1 MFFGGSR
8 VRGMVLSCALAL
20 AAGPAVTMQVGSTQ
34 AGSPSGSGDPKGPH
48 YSAPDKANQD
58 KASEDKQAAAARQ
71 GFDSERA
78 AYNAQMKSSGYDF
91 RFGKERP
98 FLPSNATTDNGEFLQ
113 AGAYPTAAY
122 CGHCHE
128 ESYHQ
133 WRESLHANSFREPF
147 YRKNVDI
154 LIKEK
159 GIEFSRHCEGCHNPI
174 ALLSGA
180 VTQNSKVERKFDA
193 DGITCMVCHSIQKLQ
208 PEYGLGSYVMGVPA
222 VMVDAAGKPI
232 PGTVPYDEIMAH
244 PERHSA
250 AVMKDFYKSPEYCG
264 SCHKANLPKTM
275 TNYKWL
281 RAIGLYDEWQGTS
294 VAKQSPLPFYVKDYQ
309 SCQDCHM
316 ARVAPTLTDYAINA
330 GGTAANGAKDGKI
343 FSHRFLGGNTA
354 TPFYYG
360 FNDQVMKTAD
370 FLKNGTLG
378 VDLFAL
384 RRSDAPANDLIAPLG
399 PVSYDV
405 KPGETLQ
412 AYVVI
417 QNKGA
422 AHSLIPEQRDFFEAW
437 VEFTVKDAAGR
448 EISHSGFLKADGT
461 LDERAHSFTNRLV
474 DKDGK
479 YLADHE
485 IWDRR
490 AVAYDAT
497 IQHGRSTLVRYE
509 FHIPED
515 AVGPLTMTARVNY
528 RHFRQDY
535 LDFVLGKGHPDYP
548 VVDVAS
554 RTRVIQLGANAPD
567 AAPKSGAD
575 GKPVAGP
582 DNPLWMRWNNFGI
595 ALLDQQQYV
604 DSVHAFEKVAT
615 LRPDYAD
622 AQINIGLADIAWEKY
637 DDARSAL
644 EKALALLQMKT
655 PPLQPTLARAQ
666 YYMAIVDRNQGRL
679 DAAVENLQKVV
690 AAYPRSKDGHRELGF
705 SYYQQH
711 KYSEAREQYV
721 ALQGIDPDD
730 LAAHYNLA
738 LIYRRLGDK
747 QKAEEQ
753 AAYFKD
759 EKEDPLSVT
768 AALEFLRK
776 HPAVSNESVPFHV
789 HSDVGPLNTTHP
801 TPAPAGTQGME

>member
-1 MFFGGSR
+1 VYRGKSR
-8 VRGMVLSCALAL
+8 VRGVVLSCAVAL
-20 AAGPAVTMQVGSTQ
+20 IAVPAVTMQVGGKATTQ
-34 AGSPSGSGDPKGPH
+34 TQG
-48 YSAPDKANQD
+48 N
-58 KASEDKQAAAARQ
+58 AAASYGGANSQ
-71 GFDSERA
+71 SAEQTTEQFDHERR
-78 AYNAQMKSSGYDF
+78 AYNEQVKAGGYNF
-91 RFGKERP
+91 RFGKEHP

-113 AGAYPTAAY
+113 PGAYPTAAY

-147 YRKNVDI
+147 YRKNVDM

-159 GIEFSRHCEGCHNPI
+159 GIEYSRHCEGCHNPI

-193 DGITCMVCHSIQKLQ
+193 DGITCMVCHSIQKMQ
-208 PEYGLGSYVMGVPA
+208 ATYGLGSYVMGVPA

-232 PGTVPYDEIMAH
+232 PGMVPYEQIMAH

-399 PVSYDV
+399 GVSYDV